1 MKKLISTLVMTL
13 VFALTLGVAVF
24 AANDDFKVTANP
36 ADGAT
41 VTFGQKIEVVAG
53 LADKYKGIKAM
64 SIVLKDAET
73 GAAVSNVRSALITDP
88 VTGNNNVT
96 CQVIVPNGITSKKI
110 KLIATLTDLDNKTHE
125 YTFNYVG
132 PATTSPSITNPGGG
146 TVVGGNKI
154 TITADP
160 VSKST
165 IKPGSDVK
173 FISKCSNSKVGIKTV
188 EVTVYDESGKAV
200 MNKPFTSNQQ
210 EGANPFNT
218 IKMMPETS
226 GTYKVVVKSTD
237 INGGYAIAEFIYYI
251 EDEEEPKEPENKYIN
266 PDLDGLAIDLW
277 LVKDTRF
284 YELDEDEI
292 PFVAYYYN
300 AEKKTMKD
308 VTIEID
314 IPDGFELVKNSIKT
328 AVGTGKLKGDTITY
342 TIGDVAGKTLGEV
355 YFTLIATDDDV
366 CEEITNIQ
374 AVIFS
379 DGDEEDTSTQRVLIY
394 EEGGEGSFSSYVTGY
409 PDGSFRADNDIT
421 REEVAAIMA
430 RAFKH
435 TSTNGAKNFT
445 DVKKNGWAYNYI
457 MACSAKNIIKG
468 YGDNT
473 FRPYNSITRA
483 ELYAMTYRAMDIS
496 EDEKC
501 VFVPKKYK
509 KATEWETQYVAG
521 LERLLMLKDMD
532 DTEPDDNASRADVV
546 YLVNGVQFRNPSNK
560 LKASY
565 NDLSSR
571 HWCAKNIVAASCTY
585 EFERDSDGTEK
596 IK

>member
-1 MKKLISTLVMTL
+1 MKKLISTVLMTL

-24 AANDDFKVTANP
+24 AASNDFKVTANP
-36 ADGAT
+36 ASGST
-41 VTFGQKIEVVAG
+41 VAFGDKIEVVAS
-53 LADKYKGIKAM
+53 LENKNKGIYAMNVALYDADTNAKIKAND
-64 SIVLKDAET
+64 V
-73 GAAVSNVRSALITDP
+73 LITDP
-88 VTGNNNVT
+88 IRGNNSVTG
-96 CQVIVPNGITSKKI
+96 QVVIPNGITAKNL
-110 KLIATLTDLDNKTHE
+110 KLIATLEDEEKRTFD
-125 YTFNYVG
+125 YTFTYVG
-132 PATTSPSITNPGGG
+132 PATASSTITPGGD
-146 TVVGGNKI
+146 VVIGGNKM
-154 TITADP
+154 TITANP

-173 FISKCSNSKVGIKTV
+173 FITTGSNKMVGVVTTR
-188 EVTVYDESGKAV
+188 VTVYDNDGKVV
-200 MNKPFTSNQQ
+200 MDKTFASKQA
-210 EGANPFNT
+210 EGANPLNV
-218 IKMMPETS
+218 IKAMPDVA
-226 GTYKVVVKSTD
+226 GTYKVVVTSKD
-237 INGGYAIAEFIYYI
+237 CNGGQATATFIYYI
-251 EDEEEPKEPENKYIN
+251 EDEEKEPENKYIN

-277 LVKDTRF
+277 LVEDTRF
-284 YELDEDEI
+284 YELDKDEI

-308 VTIEID
+308 VTIEVE

-328 AVGTGKLKGDTITY
+328 EVGTGKLKGDTILY
-342 TIGDVAGKTLGEV
+342 TIGDVPGKTLGEV

-379 DGDEEDTSTQRVLIY
+379 DDDEEDTSTQRVLIF
-394 EEGGEGSFSSYVTGY
+394 EEGEEGSFSSYVTGY
-409 PDGSFRADNDIT
+409 PDGSFQPDDDIT

-435 TSTNGAKNFT
+435 TATNTTKTFS

-457 MACSAKNIIKG
+457 MACTAKNIIKG
-468 YGDNT
+468 YTDGT

-496 EDEKC
+496 EDEKA

-509 KATEWETQYVAG
+509 KETSWETTYVAG

-532 DTEPDDNASRADVV
+532 DTEPDENASRADVV

-571 HWCAKNIVAASCTY
+571 HWCAKNIIAASCTY
-585 EFERDSDGTEK
+585 EFEREADGTEK